1 LTRCPACEKA
11 SNKLFPPFGRLFTAG
26 VSKLG
31 REAAVFRVLLP
42 EWGMSQAHPRVL
54 TRGSPRYR
62 WLAMLWLVAVATGM
76 TGPPP
81 AQWDARIPQGVQ
93 PSWFGPVANQPA
105 LNLHIWRAPIR
116 RPAEAGDLAVTFVFR
131 QVPGGFARV
140 IWQGP
145 GRVVTLCANLFEQA
159 APLHQRTILISREML
174 GTEGQLFVESTG
186 PGACLEKVDLHW
198 VEPRVLAAVGN
209 PARLVGAAGRIWP
222 DAELDGK
229 FSGAVPDEIHAG
241 FVDALLEAGP
251 LSVEPGQGVRLLASL
266 QGRPGFGRIRAQVSG
281 LAPNEEPQ
289 IWVNGSPLGAVSVEV
304 PRLDDPGYRLA
315 GSDQWEYGGWKTL
328 TAFVPANWLVAG
340 ENQVDWSAP
349 VGGRG
354 LVVRNLRLEVS
365 AESGVG
371 IAPPAAV
378 ERPRPATGSP
388 AAAQGM
394 SPPARTAG
402 FAAPPP
408 SPQLRTGL
416 SSGLPIVGLRKE

>member
-1 LTRCPACEKA
+1 MP
-11 SNKLFPPFGRLFTAG
+11 
-26 VSKLG
+26 
-31 REAAVFRVLLP
+31 
-42 EWGMSQAHPRVL
+42 QAHPNDFP
-54 TRGSPRYR
+54 RGSPRYR
-62 WLAMLWLVAVATGM
+62 WSAMLWFAAVASGM

-93 PSWFGPVANQPA
+93 PGWFGPVANQPA

-116 RPAEAGDLAVTFVFR
+116 TPAEGGDLTVTFVFR

-159 APLHQRTILISREML
+159 APLHQRTILISRELL
-174 GTEGQLFVESTG
+174 GAEGQLFVESTG
-186 PGACLEKVDLHW
+186 PGPCLEKVDLHW
-198 VEPRVLAAVGN
+198 VEPRVLAAAGN
-209 PARLVGAAGRIWP
+209 PARLLGVAGRVWP

-229 FSGAVPDEIHAG
+229 SSVSAPDEIHAG

-281 LAPNEEPQ
+281 LAPTEEPQ

-304 PRLDDPGYRLA
+304 PRLDDPGYRPG
-315 GSDQWEYGGWKTL
+315 GSHPWEYGGWKTL

-340 ENQVDWSAP
+340 ENQVDWAAP
-349 VGGRG
+349 GGGRG

-371 IAPPAAV
+371 VTPPAAV
-378 ERPRPATGSP
+378 GRARPAAVSASTARGVP
-388 AAAQGM
+388 PTAARAN
-394 SPPARTAG
+394 
-402 FAAPPP
+402 PPP

-416 SSGLPIVGLRKE
+416 SSGRPVVGLRQE

>member
-1 LTRCPACEKA
+1 
-11 SNKLFPPFGRLFTAG
+11 
-26 VSKLG
+26 
-31 REAAVFRVLLP
+31 
-42 EWGMSQAHPRVL
+42 MS
-54 TRGSPRYR
+54 
-62 WLAMLWLVAVATGM
+62 WLAAFATGWAL
-76 TGPPP
+76 PPP
-81 AQWDARIPQGVQ
+81 AHWDARIPQRIQ

-116 RPAEAGDLAVTFVFR
+116 RPAEGGDLAVTFVFR

-159 APLHQRTILISREML
+159 APLHQRTLLIPRDTL

-186 PGACLEKVDLHW
+186 PGACLERVDLQW
-198 VEPRVLAAVGN
+198 VEPRVLAAAGS
-209 PARLVGAAGRIWP
+209 PARLVGLAGRVWP
-222 DAELDGK
+222 EAELGGK
-229 FSGAVPDEIHAG
+229 SPVAATDEIHAG

-281 LAPNEEPQ
+281 LAPTEEPQ

-304 PRLDDPGYRLA
+304 PRLDDPGYRPG
-315 GSDQWEYGGWKTL
+315 GSNQWEYGGWKTL
-328 TAFVPANWLVAG
+328 TAFVPASWLIAG

-349 VGGRG
+349 AGGRG

-371 IAPPAAV
+371 VASPATVATGRPVAGSPSVARVMSPSAPAAV
-378 ERPRPATGSP
+378 R
-388 AAAQGM
+388 
-394 SPPARTAG
+394 
-402 FAAPPP
+402 AAPPP
-408 SPQLRTGL
+408 TPQLRTGL
-416 SSGLPIVGLRKE
+416 SSGRPVVGLRQE